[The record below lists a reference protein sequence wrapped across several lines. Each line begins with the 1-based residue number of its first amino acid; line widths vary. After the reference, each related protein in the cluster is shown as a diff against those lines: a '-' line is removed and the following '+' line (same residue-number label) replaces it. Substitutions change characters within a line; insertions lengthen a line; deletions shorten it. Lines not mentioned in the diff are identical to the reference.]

1 MPMRVIITSKKQQT
15 KTGVHA
21 LWSAISIRFIPKNK
35 LQKMQVKIQ
44 IESLSAAW
52 DFEFKP
58 NQNEI
63 IGIVIRSAAGKN
75 KGAAGYC
82 IIKDKSVLLQGIN
95 AIKNL
100 AENPE
105 KSSLVILDGIYTTC
119 TAIDDEENEYK
130 CTFNSPEPNTRAAQI
145 IDGLL
150 VLVEIM
156 TIDIPFLKDFDLFCN
171 E

>member
-1 MPMRVIITSKKQQT
+1 
-15 KTGVHA
+15 
-21 LWSAISIRFIPKNK
+21 
-35 LQKMQVKIQ
+35 MQVKIQ

-58 NQNEI
+58 NQSEI

-75 KGAAGYC
+75 KGAAGHC
-82 IIKDKSVLLQGIN
+82 IIKNKSLLLQGIN

-105 KSSLVILDGIYTTC
+105 KSSLIILDGTHTTC

-130 CTFNSPEPNTRAAQI
+130 CAFSNPEPNTRAAQI
-145 IDGLL
+145 IGCLL
-150 VLVEIM
+150 SLVEIM
-156 TIDIPFLKDFDLFCN
+156 AVDIPFLKDFDWFSN
-171 E
+171 

>member
-1 MPMRVIITSKKQQT
+1 
-15 KTGVHA
+15 
-21 LWSAISIRFIPKNK
+21 
-35 LQKMQVKIQ
+35 MQLKIQ
-44 IESLSAAW
+44 TESLSAAW

-58 NQNEI
+58 NQSEI
-63 IGIVIRSAAGKN
+63 IGIVIRSAEGKD

-82 IIKDKSVLLQGIN
+82 IIKNKSLLLHCLN

-130 CTFNSPEPNTRAAQI
+130 CAFNSPEPNTRAAKI
-145 IDGLL
+145 IDCLL
-150 VLVEIM
+150 GLVEIM
-156 TIDIPFLKDFDLFCN
+156 AADIPFLKDFDWFCN
-171 E
+171 EK